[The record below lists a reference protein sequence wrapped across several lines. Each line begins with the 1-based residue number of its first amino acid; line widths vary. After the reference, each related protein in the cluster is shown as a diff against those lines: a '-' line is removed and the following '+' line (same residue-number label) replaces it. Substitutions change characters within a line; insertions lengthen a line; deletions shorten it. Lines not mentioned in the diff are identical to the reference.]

1 MTSSARCLRGDWC
14 LPACSSCGVSEGSVE
29 ELGDFLERIYVSF
42 LKLKME
48 EGERRV
54 VGDGGAEDKVG
65 GVIRG
70 EGKGDANGSRPEV
83 VR

>member
-1 MTSSARCLRGDWC
+1 MG
-14 LPACSSCGVSEGSVE
+14 E
-29 ELGDFLERIYVSF
+29 FLERIYVSF

-54 VGDGGAEDKVG
+54 VGGGGAEDKVG

-70 EGKGDANGSRPEV
+70 ERKGDANGSRLEV
-83 VR
+83 VW